1 MNLNKDLFFTKNFF
15 IKRKP
20 KIRYD
25 GLQTEQKLYYPNTNK
40 IKIRYSKRPK
50 DIFLNKI
57 NAINNGKII
66 NNIITPSEKSYFT
79 ETNQSQ
85 INGGD
90 IFGYNN
96 YIINKNSFNTINFTS
111 KKNSNQKNESISN
124 FNYADTPNYLTAY
137 ESSTNFRLNNIN
149 NNPNQYQMTNPNNNS
164 NSFNNSDIKYMN
176 MKLNFKILQKK
187 LSHLNDIATTNFKD
201 SYKTPYKMNMNTS
214 SGYSTEL
221 SNKNYPIKVF
231 RSEMI
236 NNNTNK
242 LKKVLKAK
250 KNKDDI
256 YQIMGSQN
264 DLINNNMKIMNNKIL
279 RQKILNKNKNKKETD
294 IFKDKIINNRY
305 KNYIKDRY
313 YTNENSLTKN
323 YKNDENDLSQI
334 ADNIIELNNS
344 SENLDN
350 NYFIKDKSFEIQNIK
365 MKIND
370 LKKNADIK
378 IKNKNKKNQFK
389 FISND
394 FGESSSNKEYNQ
406 TQNNNNQNIQLIVEH
421 IFSYDSTKIKKS
433 VTEQN
438 SDKSKSNRRIKN
450 NKNINIVQT
459 NNFIL
464 NNLTEHSKNRRE
476 ERPKI
481 ENNYTDINLKNENSV
496 KNKIKEEDS
505 NDENENN
512 EEDDGDKIINSLLAT
527 ASQNFKHQK
536 AITNNN
542 TITDFHKSLMKDNQI
557 NKKNKKPVT
566 FDNNLIYINYHQ
578 DYKVTNLQIT
588 DNNNK
593 IIKFKPI
600 DISKYLKKLE
610 SNNDQLKPIITNSNK
625 TNYINIINKIK
636 LKNTNSKINKIKAN
650 QIIKRNIEYIK
661 EVEKRNNSKERNQ
674 SKDKNKKKYELSNNS
689 INIKVN
695 KFNNNNNKIIV
706 NKK

>member
-1 MNLNKDLFFTKNFF
+1 MNLNKDLFFTKNFI

-20 KIRYD
+20 KIRFD
-25 GLQTEQKLYYPNTNK
+25 GLRTEQKLYYPNTNK

-50 DIFLNKI
+50 DIFIDKF

-111 KKNSNQKNESISN
+111 KKNTNHKNESISN

-137 ESSTNFRLNNIN
+137 ESSSNFKLNNTNI
-149 NNPNQYQMTNPNNNS
+149 NPNQYQMTNPNNNS
-164 NSFNNSDIKYMN
+164 NSFNNNDIKYMN

-187 LSHLNDIATTNFKD
+187 LSHLNDIATTNYKV
-201 SYKTPYKMNMNTS
+201 SYKTPYKKYMNTS

-236 NNNTNK
+236 NNTNK
-242 LKKVLKAK
+242 LKKVLKEK
-250 KNKDDI
+250 KNDI
-256 YQIMGSQN
+256 YQMIGSQN
-264 DLINNNMKIMNNKIL
+264 DLINNNMKIMNNHIL
-279 RQKILNKNKNKKETD
+279 RQKIMNKNKNKNETD
-294 IFKDKIINNRY
+294 LFKNKIINNRY

-313 YTNENSLTKN
+313 YTNENSLTKH
-323 YKNDENDLSQI
+323 YKNDENELSQL

-350 NYFIKDKSFEIQNIK
+350 NYFIKDKSFEIQNLK
-365 MKIND
+365 TRIND
-370 LKKNADIK
+370 LRKNADIK
-378 IKNKNKKNQFK
+378 IKNKNKKNQHK

-394 FGESSSNKEYNQ
+394 YGESSSNKEHNQ
-406 TQNNNNQNIQLIVEH
+406 TQNNNNQNFQLIVEH
-421 IFSYDSTKIKKS
+421 IFSYDSTKNKKS

-438 SDKSKSNRRIKN
+438 SDKGKSNRRNKN

-464 NNLTEHSKNRRE
+464 NNLTEHNKNRRE
-476 ERPKI
+476 ERQKI
-481 ENNYTDINLKNENSV
+481 ENNYTDINLKNENSLS
-496 KNKIKEEDS
+496 NKKKEEDS
-505 NDENENN
+505 NDENN

-527 ASQNFKHQK
+527 ASQNFKHEK
-536 AITNNN
+536 EITNNN
-542 TITDFHKSLMKDNQI
+542 PITDFHKSLMKENQI

-566 FDNNLIYINYHQ
+566 FDDNLIYINYHQ
-578 DYKVTNLQIT
+578 DYKVTNLKIT
-588 DNNNK
+588 NNNNK

-600 DISKYLKKLE
+600 DISKYLKKLV
-610 SNNDQLKPIITNSNK
+610 SNDEQLKPIIINSNK
-625 TNYINIINKIK
+625 AMYNNIINKIK

-674 SKDKNKKKYELSNNS
+674 SKDKNKNKYEQSNNS

>member
-1 MNLNKDLFFTKNFF
+1 MNLNRDLFFTKNFI

-20 KIRYD
+20 KIRFD
-25 GLQTEQKLYYPNTNK
+25 GLRTEQKLYYPNTNK

-50 DIFLNKI
+50 DIFIDKF

-111 KKNSNQKNESISN
+111 KKNTNHKNESISN

-137 ESSTNFRLNNIN
+137 ESSSNFKLNNTNI
-149 NNPNQYQMTNPNNNS
+149 NPNQYQMTNPNNNS
-164 NSFNNSDIKYMN
+164 NSFNNNDIKYMN

-187 LSHLNDIATTNFKD
+187 LSHLNDIATTNYKV
-201 SYKTPYKMNMNTS
+201 SYKTPYKKYMNTS

-236 NNNTNK
+236 NNTNK
-242 LKKVLKAK
+242 LKKVLKEK
-250 KNKDDI
+250 KNDII
-256 YQIMGSQN
+256 YQMIGSQN
-264 DLINNNMKIMNNKIL
+264 DLINNNMKIMNNHIL
-279 RQKILNKNKNKKETD
+279 RQKIMNKNKNKNETD
-294 IFKDKIINNRY
+294 LFKNKIINNRY

-313 YTNENSLTKN
+313 YTNENSLTKH
-323 YKNDENDLSQI
+323 YKNDENELSQI

-350 NYFIKDKSFEIQNIK
+350 NYFIKDKSFEIQNLK
-365 MKIND
+365 TRIND
-370 LKKNADIK
+370 LRKNADIK
-378 IKNKNKKNQFK
+378 IKNKNKKNQHK

-394 FGESSSNKEYNQ
+394 YGESSSNKEHNQ
-406 TQNNNNQNIQLIVEH
+406 TQNNNNQNFQLIVEH
-421 IFSYDSTKIKKS
+421 IFSYDSTKNKKS

-438 SDKSKSNRRIKN
+438 SDKGKSNRRNKN

-464 NNLTEHSKNRRE
+464 NNLTEHNKNKRE

-481 ENNYTDINLKNENSV
+481 DNNYTDINLKNENSLS
-496 KNKIKEEDS
+496 NKKKEEDS
-505 NDENENN
+505 NDENN

-527 ASQNFKHQK
+527 ASQNFKHEK
-536 AITNNN
+536 EITNNN
-542 TITDFHKSLMKDNQI
+542 PITDFHKSLMKENQI

-566 FDNNLIYINYHQ
+566 FDDNLIYINYHQ
-578 DYKVTNLQIT
+578 DYKVTNLKIT
-588 DNNNK
+588 NNNNK

-600 DISKYLKKLE
+600 DISKYLKKLV
-610 SNNDQLKPIITNSNK
+610 SNDEQLKPIIINSNK
-625 TNYINIINKIK
+625 AMYNNIINKIK

-674 SKDKNKKKYELSNNS
+674 SKDKNKNKYEQSNNS

-695 KFNNNNNKIIV
+695 KFNNYNNKIIV

>member
-1 MNLNKDLFFTKNFF
+1 MNLNKDLFFTKNFI

-20 KIRYD
+20 KIRFD
-25 GLQTEQKLYYPNTNK
+25 GLRTEQKLYYPNTNK

-50 DIFLNKI
+50 DIFIDKF

-111 KKNSNQKNESISN
+111 KKNTNHKNESISN

-137 ESSTNFRLNNIN
+137 ESSSNFKLNNTNI
-149 NNPNQYQMTNPNNNS
+149 NPNQYQMTNPNNNS
-164 NSFNNSDIKYMN
+164 NSFNNNDIKYMN

-187 LSHLNDIATTNFKD
+187 LSHLNDIATTNYKV
-201 SYKTPYKMNMNTS
+201 SYKTPYKKYMNTS

-236 NNNTNK
+236 NNTNK
-242 LKKVLKAK
+242 LKKVLKEK
-250 KNKDDI
+250 KNDI
-256 YQIMGSQN
+256 YQMIGSQN
-264 DLINNNMKIMNNKIL
+264 DLINNNMKIMNNHIL
-279 RQKILNKNKNKKETD
+279 RQKIMNKNKNKNETD
-294 IFKDKIINNRY
+294 LFKNKIINNRY

-313 YTNENSLTKN
+313 YTNENSLTKH
-323 YKNDENDLSQI
+323 YKNDENELSQI

-350 NYFIKDKSFEIQNIK
+350 NYFIKDKSFEIQNLK
-365 MKIND
+365 TRIND
-370 LKKNADIK
+370 LRKNADIK
-378 IKNKNKKNQFK
+378 IKNKNKKNQHK

-394 FGESSSNKEYNQ
+394 YGESSSNKEHNQ
-406 TQNNNNQNIQLIVEH
+406 TQNNNNQNFQLIVEH
-421 IFSYDSTKIKKS
+421 IFSYDSTKNKKS

-438 SDKSKSNRRIKN
+438 SDKGKSNRRNKN

-464 NNLTEHSKNRRE
+464 NNLTEHNKNKRE

-481 ENNYTDINLKNENSV
+481 DNNYTDINLKNENSLS
-496 KNKIKEEDS
+496 NKKKEEDS
-505 NDENENN
+505 NDENN

-527 ASQNFKHQK
+527 ASQNFKHEK
-536 AITNNN
+536 EITNNN
-542 TITDFHKSLMKDNQI
+542 PITDFHKSFMKENQI

-566 FDNNLIYINYHQ
+566 FDDNLIYINYHQ
-578 DYKVTNLQIT
+578 DYKVTNLKIT
-588 DNNNK
+588 NNNNK

-600 DISKYLKKLE
+600 DISKYLKKLV
-610 SNNDQLKPIITNSNK
+610 SNDEQLKPIIINSNK
-625 TNYINIINKIK
+625 AMYNNIINKIK

-674 SKDKNKKKYELSNNS
+674 SKDKNKMKYEQSNNS

>member
-1 MNLNKDLFFTKNFF
+1 MNLNKDLFFTKNFI

-20 KIRYD
+20 KIRFD
-25 GLQTEQKLYYPNTNK
+25 GLRTEQKLYYPNTNK

-50 DIFLNKI
+50 DIFIDKF

-111 KKNSNQKNESISN
+111 KKNTNHKNESISN

-137 ESSTNFRLNNIN
+137 ESSSNFKLNNTNI
-149 NNPNQYQMTNPNNNS
+149 NPNQYQMTNPNNNS
-164 NSFNNSDIKYMN
+164 NSFNNNDIKYMN

-187 LSHLNDIATTNFKD
+187 LSHLNDIATTNYKV
-201 SYKTPYKMNMNTS
+201 SYKTPYKKYMNTS

-236 NNNTNK
+236 NNTNK
-242 LKKVLKAK
+242 LKKVLKEK
-250 KNKDDI
+250 KNDI
-256 YQIMGSQN
+256 YQMIGSQN
-264 DLINNNMKIMNNKIL
+264 DLINNNMKIMNNHIL
-279 RQKILNKNKNKKETD
+279 RQKIMNKNKNKNETD
-294 IFKDKIINNRY
+294 LFKNKIINNRY

-313 YTNENSLTKN
+313 YTNENSLTKH
-323 YKNDENDLSQI
+323 YKNDENELSQI

-350 NYFIKDKSFEIQNIK
+350 NYFIKDKSFEIQNLK
-365 MKIND
+365 TRIND
-370 LKKNADIK
+370 LRKNADIK
-378 IKNKNKKNQFK
+378 IKNKNKKNQHK

-394 FGESSSNKEYNQ
+394 YGESSSNKEHNQ
-406 TQNNNNQNIQLIVEH
+406 TQNNNNQNFQLIVEH
-421 IFSYDSTKIKKS
+421 IFSYDSTKNKKS

-438 SDKSKSNRRIKN
+438 SDKGKSNRRNKN

-464 NNLTEHSKNRRE
+464 NNLTEHNKNKRE

-481 ENNYTDINLKNENSV
+481 DNNYTDINLKNENSLS
-496 KNKIKEEDS
+496 NKKKEEDS
-505 NDENENN
+505 NDENN

-527 ASQNFKHQK
+527 ASQNFKHEK
-536 AITNNN
+536 EITNNN
-542 TITDFHKSLMKDNQI
+542 PITDFHKSFMKENQI

-566 FDNNLIYINYHQ
+566 FDDNLIYINYHQ
-578 DYKVTNLQIT
+578 DYKVTNLKIT
-588 DNNNK
+588 NNNNK

-600 DISKYLKKLE
+600 DISKYLKKLV
-610 SNNDQLKPIITNSNK
+610 SNDEQLKPIIINSNK
-625 TNYINIINKIK
+625 AMYNNIINKIK

-674 SKDKNKKKYELSNNS
+674 SKDKNKKKYEQSNNS

>member
-1 MNLNKDLFFTKNFF
+1 MNLNKDLFFTKNFI

-20 KIRYD
+20 KIRFD
-25 GLQTEQKLYYPNTNK
+25 GLRTEQKLYYPNTNK

-50 DIFLNKI
+50 DIFIDKF

-111 KKNSNQKNESISN
+111 KKNTNHKNESISN

-137 ESSTNFRLNNIN
+137 ESSSNFKLNNTNI
-149 NNPNQYQMTNPNNNS
+149 NPNQYQMTNPNNNS
-164 NSFNNSDIKYMN
+164 NSFNNNDIKYMN

-187 LSHLNDIATTNFKD
+187 LSHLNDIATTNYKV
-201 SYKTPYKMNMNTS
+201 SYKTPYKKYMNTS

-236 NNNTNK
+236 NNTNK
-242 LKKVLKAK
+242 LKKVLKEK
-250 KNKDDI
+250 KNDI
-256 YQIMGSQN
+256 YQMIGSQN
-264 DLINNNMKIMNNKIL
+264 DLINNNMKIMNNHIL
-279 RQKILNKNKNKKETD
+279 RQKIMNKNKNKNETD
-294 IFKDKIINNRY
+294 LFKNKIINNRY

-313 YTNENSLTKN
+313 YTNENSLTKH
-323 YKNDENDLSQI
+323 YKNDENELSQL

-350 NYFIKDKSFEIQNIK
+350 NYFIKDKSFEIQNLK
-365 MKIND
+365 TRIND
-370 LKKNADIK
+370 LRKNADIK
-378 IKNKNKKNQFK
+378 IKNKNKKNQHK

-394 FGESSSNKEYNQ
+394 YGESSSNKEHNQ
-406 TQNNNNQNIQLIVEH
+406 TQNNNNQNFQLIVEH
-421 IFSYDSTKIKKS
+421 IFSYDSTKNKKS

-438 SDKSKSNRRIKN
+438 SDKGKSNRRNKN

-464 NNLTEHSKNRRE
+464 NNLTEHNKNRRE
-476 ERPKI
+476 ERQKI
-481 ENNYTDINLKNENSV
+481 ENNYTDINLKNENSLS
-496 KNKIKEEDS
+496 NKKKEEDS
-505 NDENENN
+505 NDENN

-527 ASQNFKHQK
+527 ASQNFKHEK
-536 AITNNN
+536 EITNNN
-542 TITDFHKSLMKDNQI
+542 RITDFHKSLMKENQI

-566 FDNNLIYINYHQ
+566 FDDNLIYINYHQ
-578 DYKVTNLQIT
+578 DYKVTNLKIT
-588 DNNNK
+588 NNNNK

-600 DISKYLKKLE
+600 DISKYLKKLV
-610 SNNDQLKPIITNSNK
+610 SNDEQLKPIIINSNK
-625 TNYINIINKIK
+625 AMYNNIINKIK

-674 SKDKNKKKYELSNNS
+674 SKDKNKNKYEQSNNS

>member
-1 MNLNKDLFFTKNFF
+1 MNLNKDLFFTKNFI

-20 KIRYD
+20 KIRFD
-25 GLQTEQKLYYPNTNK
+25 GLRTEQKLYYPNTNK

-50 DIFLNKI
+50 DIFIDKF

-111 KKNSNQKNESISN
+111 KKNTNHKNESISN

-137 ESSTNFRLNNIN
+137 ESSSNFKLNNTNIN
-149 NNPNQYQMTNPNNNS
+149 PSQYQMTNPNNNS
-164 NSFNNSDIKYMN
+164 NSFNNNDIKYMN

-187 LSHLNDIATTNFKD
+187 LSHLNDIATTNYKV
-201 SYKTPYKMNMNTS
+201 SYKTPYKKYMNTS

-236 NNNTNK
+236 NNTNK
-242 LKKVLKAK
+242 LKKVLKEK
-250 KNKDDI
+250 KNDI
-256 YQIMGSQN
+256 YQMIGSQN
-264 DLINNNMKIMNNKIL
+264 DLINNNMKIMNNHIL
-279 RQKILNKNKNKKETD
+279 RQKIMNKNKNKNETD
-294 IFKDKIINNRY
+294 LFKNKIINNRY

-313 YTNENSLTKN
+313 YTNENSLTKH
-323 YKNDENDLSQI
+323 YKNDENELSQL

-350 NYFIKDKSFEIQNIK
+350 NYFIKDKSFEIQNLK
-365 MKIND
+365 TRIND
-370 LKKNADIK
+370 LRKNADIK
-378 IKNKNKKNQFK
+378 IKNKNKKNQHK

-394 FGESSSNKEYNQ
+394 YGESSSNKEHNQ
-406 TQNNNNQNIQLIVEH
+406 TQNNNNQNFQLIVEH
-421 IFSYDSTKIKKS
+421 IFSYDSTKNKKS

-438 SDKSKSNRRIKN
+438 SDKGKSNRRNKN

-464 NNLTEHSKNRRE
+464 NNLTEHNKNRRE
-476 ERPKI
+476 ERKKI
-481 ENNYTDINLKNENSV
+481 ENNYTDINLKNENSLS
-496 KNKIKEEDS
+496 NKKKEEDS
-505 NDENENN
+505 NDENN

-527 ASQNFKHQK
+527 ASQNFKHEK
-536 AITNNN
+536 EITNNN
-542 TITDFHKSLMKDNQI
+542 PITDFHKSLMKENQI

-566 FDNNLIYINYHQ
+566 FDDNLIYINYHQ
-578 DYKVTNLQIT
+578 DYKVTNLKIT
-588 DNNNK
+588 NNNNK
-593 IIKFKPI
+593 VIKFKPI
-600 DISKYLKKLE
+600 DISKYLKKLV
-610 SNNDQLKPIITNSNK
+610 SNDEQLKPIIINSNK
-625 TNYINIINKIK
+625 AMYNNIINKIK

-674 SKDKNKKKYELSNNS
+674 SKDKNKNKYEQSNNS

>member
-1 MNLNKDLFFTKNFF
+1 MNLNKDLFFTKNFI

-20 KIRYD
+20 KIRFD
-25 GLQTEQKLYYPNTNK
+25 GLRTEQKLYYPNTNK

-50 DIFLNKI
+50 DIFIDKF

-111 KKNSNQKNESISN
+111 KKNTNHKNESISN

-137 ESSTNFRLNNIN
+137 ESSSNFKLNNTNI
-149 NNPNQYQMTNPNNNS
+149 NPNQYQMTNPNNNS
-164 NSFNNSDIKYMN
+164 NSFNNNDIKYMN

-187 LSHLNDIATTNFKD
+187 LSHLNDIATTNYKV
-201 SYKTPYKMNMNTS
+201 SYKTPYKKYMNTS

-236 NNNTNK
+236 NNTNK
-242 LKKVLKAK
+242 LKKVLKEK
-250 KNKDDI
+250 KNDI
-256 YQIMGSQN
+256 YQMIGSQN
-264 DLINNNMKIMNNKIL
+264 DLINNNMKIMNNHIL
-279 RQKILNKNKNKKETD
+279 RQKIMNKNKNKNETD
-294 IFKDKIINNRY
+294 LFKNKIINNRY

-313 YTNENSLTKN
+313 YTNENSLTKH
-323 YKNDENDLSQI
+323 YKNDENELSQL

-350 NYFIKDKSFEIQNIK
+350 NYFIKDKSFEIQNLK
-365 MKIND
+365 TRIND
-370 LKKNADIK
+370 LRKNADIK
-378 IKNKNKKNQFK
+378 IKNKNKKNQHK

-394 FGESSSNKEYNQ
+394 YGESSSNKEHNQ
-406 TQNNNNQNIQLIVEH
+406 TQNNNNQNFQLIVEH
-421 IFSYDSTKIKKS
+421 IFSYDSTKNKKS

-438 SDKSKSNRRIKN
+438 SDKGKSNRRNKN

-464 NNLTEHSKNRRE
+464 NNLTEHNKNRRE
-476 ERPKI
+476 ERKKI
-481 ENNYTDINLKNENSV
+481 ENNYTDINLKNENSLS
-496 KNKIKEEDS
+496 NKKKEEDS
-505 NDENENN
+505 NDENN

-527 ASQNFKHQK
+527 ASQNFKHEK
-536 AITNNN
+536 EITNNN
-542 TITDFHKSLMKDNQI
+542 PITDFHKSLMKENQI

-566 FDNNLIYINYHQ
+566 FDDNLIYINYHQ
-578 DYKVTNLQIT
+578 DYKVTNLKIT
-588 DNNNK
+588 NNNNK
-593 IIKFKPI
+593 VIKFKPI
-600 DISKYLKKLE
+600 DISKYLKKLV
-610 SNNDQLKPIITNSNK
+610 SNDEQLKPIIINSNK
-625 TNYINIINKIK
+625 AMYNNIINKIK

-674 SKDKNKKKYELSNNS
+674 SKDKNKNKYEQSNNS

>member
-1 MNLNKDLFFTKNFF
+1 MNLNKDLFFTKNFI

-20 KIRYD
+20 KIRFD
-25 GLQTEQKLYYPNTNK
+25 GLRTEQKLYYPNTNK

-50 DIFLNKI
+50 DIFIDKF

-111 KKNSNQKNESISN
+111 KKNTNHKNESISN

-137 ESSTNFRLNNIN
+137 ESSSNFKLNNTNI
-149 NNPNQYQMTNPNNNS
+149 NPNQYQMTNPNNNS
-164 NSFNNSDIKYMN
+164 NSFNNNDIKYMN

-187 LSHLNDIATTNFKD
+187 LSHLNDIATTNYKV
-201 SYKTPYKMNMNTS
+201 SYKTPYKKYMNTS

-236 NNNTNK
+236 NNTNK
-242 LKKVLKAK
+242 LKKVLKEK
-250 KNKDDI
+250 KNDI
-256 YQIMGSQN
+256 YQMIGSQN
-264 DLINNNMKIMNNKIL
+264 DLINNNMKIMNNHIL
-279 RQKILNKNKNKKETD
+279 RQKIMNKNKNKNETD
-294 IFKDKIINNRY
+294 LFKNKIINNRY

-313 YTNENSLTKN
+313 YTNENSLTKH
-323 YKNDENDLSQI
+323 YKNDENELSQI

-350 NYFIKDKSFEIQNIK
+350 NYFIKDKSFEIQNLK
-365 MKIND
+365 TRIND
-370 LKKNADIK
+370 LRKNADIK
-378 IKNKNKKNQFK
+378 IKNKNKKNQNK

-394 FGESSSNKEYNQ
+394 YGESSSNKEHNQ
-406 TQNNNNQNIQLIVEH
+406 TQNNNNQNFQLIVEH
-421 IFSYDSTKIKKS
+421 IFSYDSTKNKKI

-438 SDKSKSNRRIKN
+438 SDKGKSNRRNKN

-464 NNLTEHSKNRRE
+464 NNLTEHNKNRRE
-476 ERPKI
+476 ERQKI
-481 ENNYTDINLKNENSV
+481 ENNYTDINLKNENSLS
-496 KNKIKEEDS
+496 NKKKEEDS
-505 NDENENN
+505 NDENN

-527 ASQNFKHQK
+527 ASQNFKHEK
-536 AITNNN
+536 EITNNN
-542 TITDFHKSLMKDNQI
+542 PITDFHKSLMKENQI

-566 FDNNLIYINYHQ
+566 FDDNLIYINYHQ
-578 DYKVTNLQIT
+578 DYKVTNLKIT
-588 DNNNK
+588 NNNNK

-600 DISKYLKKLE
+600 DISKYLKKLV
-610 SNNDQLKPIITNSNK
+610 SNDEQLKPNIINSNK
-625 TNYINIINKIK
+625 AMYNNIINKIK

-674 SKDKNKKKYELSNNS
+674 SKDKNKMKYEQSNNS

>member
-1 MNLNKDLFFTKNFF
+1 MNLNKDLFFTKNFI

-20 KIRYD
+20 KIRFD
-25 GLQTEQKLYYPNTNK
+25 GLRTEQKLYYPNTNK

-50 DIFLNKI
+50 DIFIDKF

-111 KKNSNQKNESISN
+111 KKNTNHKNESISN

-137 ESSTNFRLNNIN
+137 ESSSNFKLNNTNI
-149 NNPNQYQMTNPNNNS
+149 NPNQYQMTNPNNNS
-164 NSFNNSDIKYMN
+164 NSFNNNDIKYMN

-187 LSHLNDIATTNFKD
+187 LSHLNDIATTNYKV
-201 SYKTPYKMNMNTS
+201 SYKTPYKKYMNTS

-236 NNNTNK
+236 NNTNK
-242 LKKVLKAK
+242 LKKVLKEK
-250 KNKDDI
+250 KNDI
-256 YQIMGSQN
+256 YQMIGSQN
-264 DLINNNMKIMNNKIL
+264 DLINNNMKIMNNHIL
-279 RQKILNKNKNKKETD
+279 RQKIMNKNKNKNETD
-294 IFKDKIINNRY
+294 LFKNKIINNRY

-313 YTNENSLTKN
+313 YTNENSLTKH
-323 YKNDENDLSQI
+323 YKNDENELSQI

-350 NYFIKDKSFEIQNIK
+350 NYFIKDKSFEIQNLK
-365 MKIND
+365 TRIND
-370 LKKNADIK
+370 LRKNADIK
-378 IKNKNKKNQFK
+378 IKNKNKKNQHK

-394 FGESSSNKEYNQ
+394 YGESSSNKEHNQ
-406 TQNNNNQNIQLIVEH
+406 TQNNNNQNFQLIVEH
-421 IFSYDSTKIKKS
+421 IFSYDSTKNKKS

-438 SDKSKSNRRIKN
+438 SDKGKSNRRNKN

-464 NNLTEHSKNRRE
+464 NNLTEHNKNRRE
-476 ERPKI
+476 ERQKI
-481 ENNYTDINLKNENSV
+481 ENNYTDINLKNENSLS
-496 KNKIKEEDS
+496 NKKKEEDS
-505 NDENENN
+505 NDENN

-527 ASQNFKHQK
+527 ASQNFKHEK
-536 AITNNN
+536 EITNNN
-542 TITDFHKSLMKDNQI
+542 PITDFHKSLMKENQI

-566 FDNNLIYINYHQ
+566 FDDNLIYINYHQ
-578 DYKVTNLQIT
+578 DYKVTNLKIT
-588 DNNNK
+588 NNNNK

-600 DISKYLKKLE
+600 DISKYLKKLV
-610 SNNDQLKPIITNSNK
+610 SNDEQLKPIIINSNK
-625 TNYINIINKIK
+625 AMYNNIINKIK

-674 SKDKNKKKYELSNNS
+674 SKDKNKNKYEQSNNS

>member
-1 MNLNKDLFFTKNFF
+1 MNLNKDLFFTKNFI

-20 KIRYD
+20 KIRFD
-25 GLQTEQKLYYPNTNK
+25 GLRTEQKLYYPNTNK

-50 DIFLNKI
+50 DIFIDKF

-111 KKNSNQKNESISN
+111 KKNTNHKNESISN

-137 ESSTNFRLNNIN
+137 ESSSNFKLNNTNI
-149 NNPNQYQMTNPNNNS
+149 NPNQYQMTNPNNNS
-164 NSFNNSDIKYMN
+164 NSFNNNDIKYMN

-187 LSHLNDIATTNFKD
+187 LSHLNDIATTNYKV
-201 SYKTPYKMNMNTS
+201 SYKTPYKKYMNTS

-236 NNNTNK
+236 NNTNK
-242 LKKVLKAK
+242 LKKVLKEK
-250 KNKDDI
+250 KNDI
-256 YQIMGSQN
+256 YQMIGSQN
-264 DLINNNMKIMNNKIL
+264 DLINNNMKIMNNHIL
-279 RQKILNKNKNKKETD
+279 RQKIMNKNKNKNETD
-294 IFKDKIINNRY
+294 LFKNKIINNRY

-313 YTNENSLTKN
+313 YTNENSLTKH
-323 YKNDENDLSQI
+323 YKNDENELSQL

-350 NYFIKDKSFEIQNIK
+350 NYFIKDKSFEIQNLK
-365 MKIND
+365 TRIND
-370 LKKNADIK
+370 LRKNADIK
-378 IKNKNKKNQFK
+378 IKNKNKKNQHK

-394 FGESSSNKEYNQ
+394 YGESSSNKEHNQ
-406 TQNNNNQNIQLIVEH
+406 TQNNNNQNFQLIVEH
-421 IFSYDSTKIKKS
+421 IFSYDSTKNKKS

-438 SDKSKSNRRIKN
+438 SDKGKSNRRNKN

-464 NNLTEHSKNRRE
+464 NNLTEHNKNKRE

-481 ENNYTDINLKNENSV
+481 DNNYTDINLKNENSLS
-496 KNKIKEEDS
+496 NKKKEEDS
-505 NDENENN
+505 NDENN

-527 ASQNFKHQK
+527 ASQNFKHEK
-536 AITNNN
+536 EITNNN
-542 TITDFHKSLMKDNQI
+542 PITDFHKSFMKENQI

-566 FDNNLIYINYHQ
+566 FDDNLIYINYHQ
-578 DYKVTNLQIT
+578 DYKVTNLKIT
-588 DNNNK
+588 NNNNK

-600 DISKYLKKLE
+600 DISKYLKKLV
-610 SNNDQLKPIITNSNK
+610 SNDEQLKPIIINSNK
-625 TNYINIINKIK
+625 AMYNNIINKIK

-674 SKDKNKKKYELSNNS
+674 SKDKNKKKYEQSNNS

>member
-1 MNLNKDLFFTKNFF
+1 MC
-15 IKRKP
+15 
-20 KIRYD
+20 
-25 GLQTEQKLYYPNTNK
+25 
-40 IKIRYSKRPK
+40 
-50 DIFLNKI
+50 
-57 NAINNGKII
+57 
-66 NNIITPSEKSYFT
+66 
-79 ETNQSQ
+79 
-85 INGGD
+85 
-90 IFGYNN
+90 
-96 YIINKNSFNTINFTS
+96 
-111 KKNSNQKNESISN
+111 
-124 FNYADTPNYLTAY
+124 
-137 ESSTNFRLNNIN
+137 
-149 NNPNQYQMTNPNNNS
+149 
-164 NSFNNSDIKYMN
+164 
-176 MKLNFKILQKK
+176 
-187 LSHLNDIATTNFKD
+187 
-201 SYKTPYKMNMNTS
+201 
-214 SGYSTEL
+214 
-221 SNKNYPIKVF
+221 
-231 RSEMI
+231 
-236 NNNTNK
+236 
-242 LKKVLKAK
+242 
-250 KNKDDI
+250 
-256 YQIMGSQN
+256 SQN

-279 RQKILNKNKNKKETD
+279 RQKILNKNKNKKEMD

-438 SDKSKSNRRIKN
+438 SDKGKSNRRIKN